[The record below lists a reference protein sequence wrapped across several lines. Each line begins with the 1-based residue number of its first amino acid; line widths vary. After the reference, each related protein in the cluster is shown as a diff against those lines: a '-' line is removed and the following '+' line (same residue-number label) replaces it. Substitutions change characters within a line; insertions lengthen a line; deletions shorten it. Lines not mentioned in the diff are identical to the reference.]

1 MCSKYNNGHCEKGA
15 RCAFRHI
22 KPEKDATK
30 ENDNKVTDE
39 IEINRERETK
49 NENFP
54 EDLRAVDQISQ
65 NALTQFIQSEVFIK
79 ALEGVVGKM
88 FKDKEEKQ
96 EEKEKKSHSFKIMYV
111 NCRGIKGKK
120 DSFKEIVEKLNPDII
135 VLNETMYRNNERT
148 NIRSYKPYT
157 HNRVGKNGGGIEILV
172 RENIENKTLKISEGS
187 SEIEELT
194 IRTETKN
201 RIINIISLY
210 GKIEGRESK
219 ENIKKQFAH
228 IEQLIKRIESSGE
241 DYILVGDLNAKIGC
255 KEDGID
261 GNNEG
266 QNEAG
271 KALLNLEQIS
281 QGLIVNK
288 TQKCKGKWTRVN
300 TKNDNE
306 KAILDYV
313 MTNQSV
319 YDDIIEMKIDEE
331 NLYRLTKY
339 KGKEVIETDHN
350 TIIIEINDTRQ
361 IQKKDK
367 KIKWNTKYTEGWEI
381 YKEATENNRELDRSW
396 RSDNIEKEWE
406 NLIEIVNKILNES
419 LGKIRITDKN
429 RQGIDD
435 EVREM
440 MQEKR
445 KIRKE
450 THNTENLEN
459 KNILIKRRKEVEAKI
474 KKKINE
480 NEEEKILEMTKSLS
494 DKKNNNKELW
504 KIKRRTQ
511 TKQSSA
517 FVLKDNEG
525 NDIVNP
531 EEIKKR
537 VTVL

>member
-1 MCSKYNNGHCEKGA
+1 
-15 RCAFRHI
+15 
-22 KPEKDATK
+22 
-30 ENDNKVTDE
+30 
-39 IEINRERETK
+39 
-49 NENFP
+49 
-54 EDLRAVDQISQ
+54 
-65 NALTQFIQSEVFIK
+65 
-79 ALEGVVGKM
+79 
-88 FKDKEEKQ
+88 
-96 EEKEKKSHSFKIMYV
+96 
-111 NCRGIKGKK
+111 
-120 DSFKEIVEKLNPDII
+120 
-135 VLNETMYRNNERT
+135 
-148 NIRSYKPYT
+148 
-157 HNRVGKNGGGIEILV
+157 
-172 RENIENKTLKISEGS
+172 
-187 SEIEELT
+187 
-194 IRTETKN
+194 
-201 RIINIISLY
+201 
-210 GKIEGRESK
+210 
-219 ENIKKQFAH
+219 
-228 IEQLIKRIESSGE
+228 
-241 DYILVGDLNAKIGC
+241 
-255 KEDGID
+255 
-261 GNNEG
+261 
-266 QNEAG
+266 
-271 KALLNLEQIS
+271 
-281 QGLIVNK
+281 
-288 TQKCKGKWTRVN
+288 
-300 TKNDNE
+300 
-306 KAILDYV
+306 
-313 MTNQSV
+313 MTNESV

-331 NLYRLTKY
+331 KLYRLTKY
-339 KGKEVIETDHN
+339 KGKEIKETDHN